1 MSLNVT
7 IPDTFNGPLGLLHSL
22 ILRDEIDIYDI
33 PIARLLQSYLD
44 ELARMD
50 IVNVDE
56 GAEFLD
62 LASRLMEIKL
72 RLLVPPEEG
81 EAGEEGEEDDFDPRS
96 GLVAALLEYR
106 RFKDAARLLG
116 ELADEQ
122 SRRFPRVSPRLE
134 FRIVTP
140 AAEGETDQDSLD
152 LLSAFQGLIDR
163 LAVPDVITTE
173 EVPISTRVE
182 QIEMVLREKGRTRFS
197 FLLSGVPNRF
207 EMLGF
212 FIAVLELI
220 RQGKLFARQ
229 TDGFSDIIL
238 EKREPATLKGEAAE
252 GAGRPVF
259 PPRRVSWCFPA
270 VRGLAGSFL
279 PKPSAVAVGR
289 LVVAAP
295 WLGEIPRHSAS
306 CRLEPRLNPP
316 APLFAFSLGRN
327 HAGRPAADP
336 ARRPAK
342 PAPFPGAFSLPSL
355 RGKT

>member
-33 PIARLLQSYLD
+33 PIAKLLQSYLD

-81 EAGEEGEEDDFDPRS
+81 EPGEEGEEDDFDPRS

-116 ELADEQ
+116 ELAEEQ
-122 SRRFPRVSPRLE
+122 SRRFPRIPPRME
-134 FRIVTP
+134 FRIVAP
-140 AAEGETDQDSLD
+140 MEEGESDQDSLD
-152 LLSAFQGLIDR
+152 LLAAFQGLIDR

-197 FLLSGVPNRF
+197 FLLSGIPNRF

-220 RQGKLFARQ
+220 RQGKLYARQ
-229 TDGFSDIIL
+229 TDGFSDIVL
-238 EKREPATLKGEAAE
+238 EKREPAAKKAE
-252 GAGRPVF
+252 GAEGSAPVF

-270 VRGLAGSFL
+270 VRALIGSYLPRPTADAARRLAATAPLFAKISD
-279 PKPSAVAVGR
+279 KSAPSR
-289 LVVAAP
+289 F
-295 WLGEIPRHSAS
+295 
-306 CRLEPRLNPP
+306 EPGKSVP
-316 APLFAFSLGRN
+316 APLFALSFGRN
-327 HAGRPAADP
+327 GTRHFSADTTDRAKTAAI
-336 ARRPAK
+336 
-342 PAPFPGAFSLPSL
+342 PGAFPRPSQ